1 MNVFPQSIQDRKALL
16 TEAYRAERARL
27 ASLAASDTPQG
38 DYAHPVF
45 GDGSIDSVILLI
57 GEAPG
62 AEEALQGRPFVGKA
76 GAQLT
81 ELMAL
86 MHIERT
92 AIYITNVVKYRPVV
106 RSAKSVRNR
115 TPGKREVDAALP
127 LLQQEIVTLRPQ
139 WIVTLGNTPL
149 HAVCRLGRLPLDTVG
164 NLHGRPTP
172 IAVEGCAC
180 TLFPMYHPAS
190 GIYNRALID
199 VMAQDAAIL
208 GEKLVKA

>member
-45 GDGSIDSVILLI
+45 SDGSIDSVILLI

-127 LLQQEIVTLRPQ
+127 LLQQEIVTLPWRNPGFIQ
-139 WIVTLGNTPL
+139 KGADSPMM
-149 HAVCRLGRLPLDTVG
+149 REPSMGRRFWMSLWKTG
-164 NLHGRPTP
+164 SF
-172 IAVEGCAC
+172 II
-180 TLFPMYHPAS
+180 S
-190 GIYNRALID
+190 SALIP
-199 VMAQDAAIL
+199 A
-208 GEKLVKA
+208 